1 MPINSTRSLAERS
14 VGGVSERAGAEAG
27 GSNPFA
33 IANSSAFETVK
44 GIPVFGMAALFAGRR
59 PNADLGRPMH
69 ASAASSATCDAPMT
83 ADVLRAPR
91 RGTPSRMRHK
101 AYAPSPSTRDRRM
114 RSGDASFARSG
125 DPCTSILTLRSAAM
139 SSGEA
144 FEVASRLG
152 NPTQVGGTNT
162 GAVTNGRRAAR
173 RVPPLSQERC
183 VERQKRKEVEASV
196 PARVESPGLVART
209 S

>member
-1 MPINSTRSLAERS
+1 
-14 VGGVSERAGAEAG
+14 
-27 GSNPFA
+27 
-33 IANSSAFETVK
+33 
-44 GIPVFGMAALFAGRR
+44 
-59 PNADLGRPMH
+59 
-69 ASAASSATCDAPMT
+69 
-83 ADVLRAPR
+83 
-91 RGTPSRMRHK
+91 
-101 AYAPSPSTRDRRM
+101 M

-152 NPTQVGGTNT
+152 KPTQVGGTNT
-162 GAVTNGRRAAR
+162 GAITNGRRAAR
-173 RVPPLSQERC
+173 RVPPLSQEGC

-209 S
+209 SCMLQKSVGDVWSRISSANALQKERSGSSEQRPSSEFRSAGETVGSRFE